1 MNYDLWFIILEI
13 SNRKKYE
20 LINIYENCENIY
32 NNYEYI
38 VNSDNI
44 VSKKLENYKKS
55 DFYEKVQRLDEQ
67 LYRNDI
73 KYITGANPLYKDKLE
88 GILQKPFYLFYK
100 GNIEVINKKSVAVV
114 GARKCSKYGFAATKL
129 LTKELIT
136 NNITL
141 VSGGA
146 RGIDSI
152 AHKTALE
159 NEGLNISVMGCGL
172 DRVYPY
178 ENKMLFSKIQEKGV
192 LLSEYLPGT
201 RPNAY
206 NFPQRNR
213 IISGLADTVIV
224 IEASE
229 KSGSLITADLALKQ
243 SKRVIVVPGSIFYD
257 GANGSND
264 LINRMGVEAFSTIEN
279 FRQLLNFDHVN
290 ITPLKF
296 TPEKSEILDVLSDT
310 PVHIDDILK
319 NTSVDK
325 GALYALLFEMQIKN
339 QIICLPGNYY
349 IKTI

>member
-1 MNYDLWFIILEI
+1 
-13 SNRKKYE
+13 
-20 LINIYENCENIY
+20 
-32 NNYEYI
+32 
-38 VNSDNI
+38 
-44 VSKKLENYKKS
+44 
-55 DFYEKVQRLDEQ
+55 
-67 LYRNDI
+67 
-73 KYITGANPLYKDKLE
+73 LYKDKLD
-88 GILQKPFYLFYK
+88 GILQKPFQLFYK

-114 GARKCSKYGFAATKL
+114 GARKCSKYGFASTKL

-141 VSGGA
+141 ISGGA
-146 RGIDSI
+146 RGVDSI

-159 NEGLNISVMGCGL
+159 NEGINISVMGCGL
-172 DRVYPY
+172 DKTYPC

-206 NFPQRNR
+206 NFPKRNR

-229 KSGSLITADLALKQ
+229 KSGSLITADWALKQ
-243 SKRVIVVPGSIFYD
+243 EKRVIVVPGSIFYD
-257 GANGSND
+257 GANGSNN
-264 LINRMGVEAFSTIEN
+264 LLNMTGVEAFSTMEN
-279 FRQLLNFDHVN
+279 FRELLNFDHVN
-290 ITPLKF
+290 IPPMKF
-296 TPEKSEILDVLSDT
+296 TPEKSEVLDILSDT
-310 PVHIDDILK
+310 PMHIDDIFK

-349 IKTI
+349 VKII